1 MSLKYEVS
9 YMIMLHFKMKLIFVF
24 RLLQISASGPDRVV
38 LRDVQKEL
46 AGKYRCEVS
55 ADAPNFH
62 TQVVSTHM
70 HVVREY
76 ELYV

>member
-1 MSLKYEVS
+1 MCVTFAFACLFQV
-9 YMIMLHFKMKLIFVF
+9 
-24 RLLQISASGPDRVV
+24 SASGPDRVV

-70 HVVREY
+70 HVVRKY
-76 ELYV
+76 HSSIYLSLIHI